1 MKVIFKVKTL
11 DRDTRQEYPAS
22 DVAVEVSDAFAA
34 RLMAH
39 DPKGEMFEIEGS
51 KKDKAVE
58 KEEDS
63 LIDND
68 QDSDKPKRG
77 RKPKDD

>member
-1 MKVIFKVKTL
+1 MKAIFKVKTL

-34 RLMAH
+34 RLMDH
-39 DPKGEMFEIEGS
+39 NQYGVSFEL
-51 KKDKAVE
+51 
-58 KEEDS
+58 ED
-63 LIDND
+63 NE
-68 QDSDKPKRG
+68 QDSGKPKKA